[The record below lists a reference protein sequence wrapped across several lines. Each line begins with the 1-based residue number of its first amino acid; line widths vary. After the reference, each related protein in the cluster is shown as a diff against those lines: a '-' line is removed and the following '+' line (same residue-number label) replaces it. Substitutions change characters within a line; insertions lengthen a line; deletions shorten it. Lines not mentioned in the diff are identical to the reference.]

1 MVGVIKKK
9 ISIRIQASTLVEVLV
24 AMVILLSVF
33 AIGMLLF
40 ANLTRTS
47 KSQRSR
53 QVQLHMEHIL
63 WKVSRGEI
71 VERPI
76 LIDSLAY
83 YVEEELIF
91 GFQDRK
97 KVTVFVE
104 QMEDGVIIDSLSRYN
119 ETNLTDLAE
128 DSSMP

>member
-1 MVGVIKKK
+1 MIKRK
-9 ISIRIQASTLVEVLV
+9 ISVRVQAFTLVEVLV

-63 WKVSRGEI
+63 RQASRGE
-71 VERPI
+71 VLESPI

-83 YVEEELIF
+83 YVEEEHLF
-91 GFQDRK
+91 DFRDRK

-104 QMEDGVIIDSLSRYN
+104 QMEDGLLVDSLSRYD
-119 ETNLTDLAE
+119 EANLNDLAE
-128 DSSMP
+128 DSSIP